1 MFRRTLMNSPEPH
14 SRQQPARIE
23 QHTIYQIPLDERH
36 GKARHLFT
44 LWLGANINVLTVVT
58 GALATTLFGQSFLV
72 GSIAIVVGNLI
83 GTVFMALHAAQGPRL
98 GVPQM
103 VQSRGQFG
111 ARGAAFVVALVVIM
125 YLGYAGTALVTGGQ
139 SLHAIL
145 PAVSQSW
152 CIVAIGLIS
161 LAAAIYGH
169 DLIHVSTRLMAYVA
183 GGGVLLCYVWVLFVH
198 PLPVTFLTQG
208 QFSPVGF
215 FSMVSMGVFWQLG
228 YAPYVSD
235 YSRYLPPDTGP
246 RQAFWACY
254 WGSVIGAVLPMILG
268 ALIGPAVVGGDVV
281 EAISRL
287 TGPASTVI
295 VLLFAP
301 GVAVAGAI
309 CLYGGA
315 LAVITLVQTFAT
327 GWRASSRAR
336 ALIATTIFI
345 AALLIGLVGATNF
358 LPLYGRFNEILL
370 YVMVPWTAVNLVDY
384 YLIRHGHYDVPSFF
398 AHDGG
403 VYGKYNVAALVCYL
417 LGILVQVPFI
427 ASDVY
432 TGPIARALGG
442 IDFSWV
448 VGLIVV
454 SVVYFLVVRSRPGV
468 AIAAD

>member
-1 MFRRTLMNSPEPH
+1 MNSAAPD
-14 SRQQPARIE
+14 SRQRPAQIE
-23 QHTIYQIPLDERH
+23 KHTIYQIPLDQRH

-58 GALATTLFGQSFLV
+58 GALATTLFGQSFLA
-72 GSIAIVVGNLI
+72 GSIAIVVGNLV
-83 GTVFMALHAAQGPRL
+83 GTIFMALHAAQGPRL

-111 ARGAAFVVALVVIM
+111 ARGAAFVVALVVFM
-125 YLGYAGTALVTGGQ
+125 YTGYAATALVTGGQ

-145 PAVSQSW
+145 PGVGEPW
-152 CIVAIGLIS
+152 CIGLIGLIS
-161 LAAAIYGH
+161 LAAAIFGH
-169 DLIHVSTRLMAYVA
+169 DLIHVSTRLMTYVA
-183 GGGVLLCYVWVLFVH
+183 GGAVVLCYVCVLIIH
-198 PLPVTFLTQG
+198 PLPPTYFTQG
-208 QFSPVGF
+208 GFSPVGF
-215 FSMVSMGVFWQLG
+215 FGMISIGAFWQLG

-281 EAISRL
+281 DAISRL
-287 TGPASTVI
+287 TGRASTVI

-309 CLYGGA
+309 CLYGGS
-315 LAVITLVQTFAT
+315 LAVITFIQTFAT
-327 GWRASSRAR
+327 GWRASARAR
-336 ALIATTIFI
+336 VLIATIIFI

-358 LPLYGRFNEILL
+358 LPLYGRFNEVLL

-384 YLIRHGHYDVPSFF
+384 YLIRHGDYDVPSFF
-398 AHDGG
+398 AANGG
-403 VYGKYNVAALVCYL
+403 IYGRYNIAALVCYV

-427 ASDVY
+427 ASNVY
-432 TGPIARALGG
+432 TGPIARAMGG
-442 IDFSWV
+442 IDFSWI
-448 VGLIVV
+448 VGVIVV
-454 SVVYFLVVRSRPGV
+454 SVVYYFAVRSRPVV
-468 AIAAD
+468 AITAN